1 MKRYFWIT
9 VCLLALAIPGYAQVP
24 PVKNP
29 SGVSFTSP
37 DHATVTGYEVD
48 IVNSSAA
55 VVQTI
60 VTGKGTQA
68 VDGTVTLA
76 LNVQPIAI
84 TTALYTLRI
93 RAVQDMSKSA
103 DSIDS
108 DPWERTPGRPSKPVV
123 Q

>member
-37 DHATVTGYEVD
+37 DHAAVTDYEVD
-48 IVNSSAA
+48 IVDSTGT
-55 VVQTI
+55 VIRTI
-60 VTGKGTQA
+60 VAGRGTQA
-68 VDGTVTLA
+68 ADGTVTLS
-76 LNVQPIAI
+76 LNIQPIAI
-84 TTALYTLRI
+84 SPDPYTLHI
-93 RAVQDMSKSA
+93 RATAGASKSE
-103 DSIDS
+103 DSESS

>member
-1 MKRYFWIT
+1 MRAALIG
-9 VCLLALAIPGYAQVP
+9 LLVWGLPVFAFAQVP

-48 IVNSSAA
+48 VIDGSGA

-68 VDGTVTLA
+68 ADGTVTLS
-76 LNVQPIAI
+76 LNLQPI
-84 TTALYTLRI
+84 TFGVYTLKV
-93 RAVQDMSKSA
+93 RAVAGSVK
-103 DSIDS
+103 SIDSAAS
-108 DPWERTPGRPSKPVV
+108 DPWERVPGPPSKPVV